1 MDHWLICYSLLIL
14 VGFTVAFS
22 SGKLQ
27 LCIRLLGVNY
37 TVRNSLSPSFLLLSL
52 CYHPAASLTVRFLPA
67 AHLNVHLNTK
77 PPFKKKSHEQA
88 KEEAAHSLKVES
100 LERKQQPERKWSQVG
115 VVFAEWDSLK
125 QSSFSSSAW
134 KAVEAAF
141 PPLKAEWCESVP
153 LDISHLVSF
162 ISLPVF
168 LMSLI
173 LHISSVVWNSKC

>member
-1 MDHWLICYSLLIL
+1 MDF
-14 VGFTVAFS
+14 VVEFNV
-22 SGKLQ
+22 
-27 LCIRLLGVNY
+27 
-37 TVRNSLSPSFLLLSL
+37 LLSL
-52 CYHPAASLTVRFLPA
+52 CYRPAASLRVRFLPA

-77 PPFKKKSHEQA
+77 PQFEKKKITRTSR
-88 KEEAAHSLKVES
+88 EEAAHSLEVES
-100 LERKQQPERKWSQVG
+100 LERKQPERKWSQVW

-141 PPLKAEWCESVP
+141 FPLKAEWCESVP

-162 ISLPVF
+162 IPLPVF

-173 LHISSVVWNSKC
+173 PHISSVVLNSKC